1 MYIVFNSTSFYTY
14 ILHTYIAPKKINF
27 IFLYDM
33 QKIIKFFSLPK
44 NDLQLQFLSVHLHIF
59 LMFSLKKNKY
69 SKLFAATIIFFLLQN
84 SSINHFST
92 FFSEKKNYFL
102 KSILKINSELK
113 GLYVIGRNL
122 RYIRRPL
129 KLFYLNLPF
138 FCVFFGKSRIW
149 NMGLKSGKKCN
160 CSS

>member
-14 ILHTYIAPKKINF
+14 IHSTKKNF
-27 IFLYDM
+27 QFHFLYDM
-33 QKIIKFFSLPK
+33 QKIIKFFSVPK
-44 NDLQLQFLSVHLHIF
+44 NDLQLQFLRESAYFFNVF
-59 LMFSLKKNKY
+59 FEEEY
-69 SKLFAATIIFFLLQN
+69 SKLFATIIFF
-84 SSINHFST
+84 ST
-92 FFSEKKNYFL
+92 EFIHQPFFNLFFLKKFFFL

-138 FCVFFGKSRIW
+138 FSVFFGKSRIW

>member
-1 MYIVFNSTSFYTY
+1 MLCTLFSIQHLFT
-14 ILHTYIAPKKINF
+14 HTYVHSTKKKSISFFCMICRKLLNF
-27 IFLYDM
+27 SPCQRMICNCNFWECICIF
-33 QKIIKFFSLPK
+33 
-44 NDLQLQFLSVHLHIF
+44 F

-69 SKLFAATIIFFLLQN
+69 SKLFATIIFFLLQN